1 MAETAKKRR
10 AERSSMHGGLE
21 GKLDIAAW
29 GLLVLGSAAGFV
41 VLQDRERGFV
51 NTVSIV
57 IEAIIAWLLFRS
69 LAEIIRLLK
78 HQARLPYGGKVSG
91 VTETV
96 AWECSACGATLYDP
110 GICDRCGCEIVGTEE
125 SA

>member
-1 MAETAKKRR
+1 
-10 AERSSMHGGLE
+10 MHGGLE

-78 HQARLPYGGKVSG
+78 HQARLPYGGRVSKA
-91 VTETV
+91 TEHV
-96 AWECSACGATLYDP
+96 EEVWECTACGAPLYDP
-110 GICDRCGCEIVGTEE
+110 GICDRCGRQIIGTDLPD
-125 SA
+125 